1 MDRFNR
7 ADKTLCVLFVCFL
20 VVLAL
25 RTLYP
30 QYIIF
35 ELLLFCSEASLV
47 GGIADWFAVT
57 ALFKKPL
64 GFPFHTA
71 ILPSRRDAFINS
83 CVRMLQT
90 EFLSKRK
97 IYRRICNADL
107 LSWGLNW
114 AKNPD
119 NKKYILNEVMQF
131 LVKKIAEIDTAKVA
145 QKNSEK
151 IAQLILKESMGDLSH
166 NLMGV
171 LLKSENSQLAVDKG
185 INFLKGYFSGREGK
199 ARIDAFLE
207 NYQKQ
212 YESGLGGLMLSL
224 ALATNTLDPDELS
237 LIIHERILDLLDDVS
252 DKDGEL
258 YANLINLYEEALMNI
273 RDDENWVD
281 SLNTLRDSFVEMGI
295 VEKNSTK
302 FFAQF
307 L

>member
-131 LVKKIAEIDTAKVA
+131 LVKKIAEIDTAIVA
-145 QKNSEK
+145 QNISEK
-151 IAQLILKESMGDLSH
+151 IAQL
-166 NLMGV
+166 
-171 LLKSENSQLAVDKG
+171 
-185 INFLKGYFSGREGK
+185 FL
-199 ARIDAFLE
+199 
-207 NYQKQ
+207 
-212 YESGLGGLMLSL
+212 
-224 ALATNTLDPDELS
+224 
-237 LIIHERILDLLDDVS
+237 
-252 DKDGEL
+252 
-258 YANLINLYEEALMNI
+258 
-273 RDDENWVD
+273 
-281 SLNTLRDSFVEMGI
+281 
-295 VEKNSTK
+295 
-302 FFAQF
+302 
-307 L
+307 

>member
-90 EFLSKRK
+90 EFLSK
-97 IYRRICNADL
+97 
-107 LSWGLNW
+107 
-114 AKNPD
+114 
-119 NKKYILNEVMQF
+119 
-131 LVKKIAEIDTAKVA
+131 
-145 QKNSEK
+145 
-151 IAQLILKESMGDLSH
+151 LILSSPEKRETACDL
-166 NLMGV
+166 
-171 LLKSENSQLAVDKG
+171 
-185 INFLKGYFSGREGK
+185 
-199 ARIDAFLE
+199 
-207 NYQKQ
+207 
-212 YESGLGGLMLSL
+212 
-224 ALATNTLDPDELS
+224 
-237 LIIHERILDLLDDVS
+237 
-252 DKDGEL
+252 
-258 YANLINLYEEALMNI
+258 
-273 RDDENWVD
+273 
-281 SLNTLRDSFVEMGI
+281 
-295 VEKNSTK
+295 
-302 FFAQF
+302 
-307 L
+307 